1 MSNNLKNLFVCG
13 CLTLIAN
20 SASAVS
26 DDAPVIRLGGVS
38 AYPGIGLTE
47 RHDSNITQATDS
59 GGSPRISSSVAVLS
73 PALVV
78 ETEQAA
84 NKYSFTYSAD
94 IGRYSSSSADN
105 YADHHYLGLAEFGL
119 SSSAILKLQPEYLI
133 GHDDRG
139 STFET
144 NLVPEPNKWHST
156 LLLGTFDYGAEEARG
171 HLVVDM
177 GYTAIKYQNNASVTD
192 AYSRKLTSA
201 AGTLYVRVLP
211 KTSLLVNAKHTGIS
225 YDDPVST
232 LSGNEQM
239 LRAGVKWEATAQT
252 SGEIKVGKLQKNFDS
267 SSATQYSG
275 GSWEADMNWSP
286 VPYVNVDLS
295 TSKEATETTLLGSSA
310 IMLSNTGANLSY
322 ELNDRITLRANGYQ
336 LKQDFVGAS
345 RSDSTNTFGLKAE
358 YKIRKWLIGGAEYSN
373 SVKSSNDAN
382 NDFKRNI
389 FTLSVRT
396 AL

>member
-1 MSNNLKNLFVCG
+1 MSNNLKIIFFCC
-13 CLTLIAN
+13 CLSLTAN
-20 SASAVS
+20 SAFAVS
-26 DDAPVIRLGGVS
+26 DDSPVIRLGGVS

-47 RHDSNITQATDS
+47 KHDSNITQATDS
-59 GGSPRISSSVAVLS
+59 GISPRISSNVAVLS

-94 IGRYSSSSADN
+94 IARYSSSSADN

-139 STFET
+139 STFGAPT
-144 NLVPEPNKWHST
+144 GEPNQWHSK
-156 LLLGTFDYGAEEARG
+156 LLLGIFEYGADEARG
-171 HLVVDM
+171 HLVVDL
-177 GYTAIKYQNNASVTD
+177 GYTSIKYQNNASITD
-192 AYSRKLTSA
+192 VYNRKLTSA
-201 AGTLYVRVLP
+201 GGTLYVRVLP
-211 KTSLLVNAKHTGIS
+211 KTSLLLNAKHTGIS
-225 YDDPVST
+225 YDDPVSS
-232 LSGNEQM
+232 LSGNEQL

-267 SSATQYSG
+267 SSAAQYSG
-275 GSWEADMNWSP
+275 GSWQADMNWSP

-295 TSKEATETTLLGSSA
+295 TSKEATETTLAGSSA

-358 YKIRKWLIGGAEYSN
+358 YKFRKWLIGGAEYSN
-373 SVKSSNDAN
+373 SAKSSNDAA

-389 FTLSVRT
+389 FMLSVRT